1 MTNAIPTLEHLRF
14 FLSAPHP
21 CGYLDNLEA
30 SEIWAD
36 TSVDMTTAIYSHLS
50 NMGFRRSGNHVYR
63 PRCEHCNA
71 CIPVR
76 LDIARFT
83 PSRSQRRCWQQ
94 NQDVDITISTLP
106 AQDYTTL
113 FLRYIQSRHPGGAMD
128 TPDASNPTDFLG
140 SEWCDTR
147 FHEFRLNGK
156 LIAVATVDHLIEGLS
171 AVYTFFDPEY
181 SPRSLGV
188 YAVLHQIE
196 LARQQQLRWLYLGY
210 WIQDC
215 RKMAY
220 KNQYQPLQHYREG
233 RWQQILD

>member
-14 FLSAPHP
+14 FLSAPHV

-50 NMGFRRSGNHVYR
+50 DLGFRRSGDHVYR

-76 LDIARFT
+76 LDIARFN

-94 NQDVDITISTLP
+94 NQDLVTTIRTQP
-106 AQDYTTL
+106 AHDYPNL
-113 FLRYIQSRHPGGAMD
+113 FLRYIQGRHPGGAMD
-128 TPDASNPTDFLG
+128 TPDASNPIDFLG
-140 SEWCDTR
+140 SLWCDTR
-147 FHEFRLNGK
+147 FHEFRLDEK
-156 LIAVATVDHLIEGLS
+156 LIAVATVDHLNDGLS

-181 SPRSLGV
+181 SQRSLGV

-196 LARQQQLRWLYLGY
+196 QAKQQQLRWLYLGY
-210 WIQDC
+210 WIQGC
-215 RKMAY
+215 RKMTY

-233 RWQQILD
+233 RWQQVLD